1 MSILIYVNGKK
12 EEYPDGIKISD
23 LLKEKKVR
31 PEVLTVELND
41 EIVKRDEYETL
52 VLKEGDR
59 LEIIFF
65 MGGGK
70 NE

>member
-12 EEYPDGIKISD
+12 EEYPEGTKVTE

-31 PEVLTVELND
+31 PEVLTVEVND
-41 EIVKRDEYETL
+41 EIVKREKYDTL
-52 VLKEGDR
+52 TLKDGDR
-59 LEIIFF
+59 VEIIFF

-70 NE
+70 K

>member
-12 EEYPDGIKISD
+12 EEYPEGTKVME

-31 PEVLTVELND
+31 PEVLTVEVND
-41 EIVKRDEYETL
+41 EIVKREKYDTL
-52 VLKEGDR
+52 TLKDDDR
-59 LEIIFF
+59 VEIIFF

-70 NE
+70 K